1 MACISGVSVMVVQPG
16 SGVNIGGLVEG
27 AAVSVTLGFLAN
39 DWKMLGAVGAGSPT
53 VSTMLSLRTGAKA
66 DGCWGSSTDSLR
78 WSSDAT
84 DVVVILG
91 FLATV
96 GNRDS
101 VTLGRLISSASVT
114 LGRLTPPPSSASLM
128 FGFIA
133 TVGNI
138 GTGSPMLIMLP
149 AIWTA
154 CPASFASTASL
165 KLWLKIDSG
174 SPFRFVNVNPAASV
188 PHGLLFIR
196 SAKLGTLPLSF
207 LSMAFCI
214 PNGENSLSF
223 FGDVPFVPFAGWTT
237 PPLFRLSL
245 NSLSTVVVLLLS

>member
-1 MACISGVSVMVVQPG
+1 MACISGESVMVVQPG

-27 AAVSVTLGFLAN
+27 AAVSVTLCFLPN
-39 DWKMLGAVGAGSPT
+39 DWKMLGAAGAGVGSAT
-53 VSTMLSLRTGAKA
+53 GSTMLGLRTATGAKA

-78 WSSDAT
+78 GSSDAT
-84 DVVVILG
+84 AVVVVVILG

-101 VTLGRLISSASVT
+101 VTLGRLMSGTSVT
-114 LGRLTPPPSSASLM
+114 LGRRALSSASLM
-128 FGFIA
+128 LGFIA
-133 TVGNI
+133 TVGNS

-174 SPFRFVNVNPAASV
+174 SPFRFVNVNAAASV
-188 PHGLLFIR
+188 HGLLFMR
-196 SAKLGTLPLSF
+196 SAKLGTLLSF
-207 LSMAFCI
+207 FSSAFCS
-214 PNGENSLSF
+214 PNGENSISF
-223 FGDVPFVPFAGWTT
+223 FGDAPFAVPFAGWTT
-237 PPLFRLSL
+237 LLRLSL
-245 NSLSTVVVLLLS
+245 NSLSAVVLLLS